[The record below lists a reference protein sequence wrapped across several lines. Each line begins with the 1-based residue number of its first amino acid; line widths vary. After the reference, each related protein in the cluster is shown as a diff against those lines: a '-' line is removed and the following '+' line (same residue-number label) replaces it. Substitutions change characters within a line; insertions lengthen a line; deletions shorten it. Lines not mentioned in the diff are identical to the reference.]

1 MPQRLGFIALMSALL
16 LVACSQSTTIR
27 ATPTFAPRPTR
38 AESHIATPTTFSSPV
53 SGLDQPGQGTPK
65 PSPLTQSTLPAPGW
79 PAGADASVRAAIND
93 LAARLEIAPE
103 NVQVVSVQ
111 AIDWSD
117 TSLGCPQPGM
127 FYAQVI
133 TLGYKIVLSAEGK
146 QVEYHADKK
155 GRVVTCP

>member
-16 LVACSQSTTIR
+16 LVACGQSTTIR

-38 AESHIATPTTFSSPV
+38 AESRIATPTTFSSPV
-53 SGLDQPGQGTPK
+53 SSLNQPGPGTPK
-65 PSPLTQSTLPAPGW
+65 PSPLTQSTLPSPDW
-79 PAGADASVRAAIND
+79 PAGADAAVRAAIND
-93 LAARLEIAPE
+93 LAARLKIAPE
-103 NVQVVSVQ
+103 NVQVASVQ
-111 AIDWSD
+111 AVDWPD
-117 TSLGCPQPGM
+117 TSLGCPKPGM

-155 GRVVTCP
+155 GRVVTCQ